1 MSAMTVED
9 RPVSSAD
16 DLVAVGRIVKPFGVR
31 GEVRVESLSDVPG
44 RIEGLTQVTLV
55 SRDGRQLPTR
65 VTGVRRIR
73 DAYLIGCQAFGSP
86 EEAATWRGGHIM
98 IPREESPP
106 LPDGHYFESTL
117 IGMTVRLESG
127 EIVGTVEE
135 IWDMPAN
142 HVIVVRQA
150 GRETLIPALKS
161 VVRSVDSAGRTMTVR
176 LPGEAVAEPS
186 ERSHAV

>member
-1 MSAMTVED
+1 MREVELTD
-9 RPVSSAD
+9 KATEA
-16 DLVAVGRIVKPFGVR
+16 DLVTVGRVVKPFGVR

-44 RIEGLTQVTLV
+44 RMEGLTQVTLV
-55 SRDGRQLPTR
+55 SRDGRQLPTH

-73 DAYLIGCQAFGSP
+73 DAYVVGCRALGSP
-86 EEAATWRGGHIM
+86 EEAATWRGGFIM
-98 IPREESPP
+98 IPRDESAS
-106 LPDGHYFESTL
+106 LPEGHYFESAL

-135 IWDMPAN
+135 IWDLPAN
-142 HVIVVRQA
+142 HVIVVRRA

-176 LPGEAVAEPS
+176 LPDEAVAGPA